1 MVTDGNCQF
10 RSLSFHI
17 FGHQDEHLNVR
28 KLITRFEEMNKGIFA
43 ERLTDINEAT
53 IDEHIQKM
61 KRPFLWGTHVE
72 LMAAASLFQVHIYY
86 CTKAQAGN
94 HYKWERFATI
104 SSSVEVKY
112 PEQSEIFFNK
122 SQIPSHFELAYYSG
136 WHYNCV
142 VSADSG
148 KTSKEPPQLIHEVTN
163 IVLDD

>member
-28 KLITRFEEMNKGIFA
+28 RLITRFEEMNKGIFA

-72 LMAAASLFQVHIYY
+72 LMAAASLFQVHI
-86 CTKAQAGN
+86 
-94 HYKWERFATI
+94 
-104 SSSVEVKY
+104 
-112 PEQSEIFFNK
+112 
-122 SQIPSHFELAYYSG
+122 
-136 WHYNCV
+136 
-142 VSADSG
+142 
-148 KTSKEPPQLIHEVTN
+148 
-163 IVLDD
+163 